1 MKWSNY
7 NILFYSD
14 KLGYCLFNS
23 RMLSFSKIS
32 KETFE
37 LFSKI
42 RDNKIIAEE
51 VLNRSDYDKLVKT
64 KVIVT
69 DHEDNN
75 YLNTLKYRKT
85 IQSYNTK
92 SLGIILCPTLSCN
105 FACPYCYE
113 HNLPNNT
120 MREPVQDELIKFINK
135 KSEDFQDLTLNW
147 HGGEPLIAFE
157 TIKQIYMKIENNSKL
172 HIGHSSMVSNGYL
185 LSQSVCNFFHEKK
198 LDYLQITIDGSKDIH
213 NKTRKLKNGQS
224 SFERI
229 IENIDMATDLM
240 PNCCIGIR
248 TNIGKSNRED
258 YIQLYFELSKRW
270 AGKNCNI
277 YHTYVLDNSV
287 NTCEK
292 RRISLELTTEEKNN
306 FEVMLAQNGIK
317 TKKSLYPKMDCSL
330 YTCMDCSLYTCMDDN
345 AYVVDPN
352 GFLYKCWADVGIMDR
367 SIGTLESGI
376 TNYNIVSQFMI
387 ATDKFSDEKCLKCC
401 YLPVC
406 DGGCNLYRV
415 GNIEKGIPYNVCNI
429 NDEGLIKYLETYM
442 ETYE

>member
-42 RDNKIIAEE
+42 RDNKIMAEE
-51 VLNRSDYDKLVKT
+51 ALNRSDYDKLVKT

-113 HNLPNNT
+113 HNLPNNK
-120 MREPVQDELIKFINK
+120 MKEPVQDELIKFINK
-135 KSEDFQDLTLNW
+135 KSEDFQNLILNW
-147 HGGEPLIAFE
+147 HGGEPLMAFE
-157 TIKQIYMKIENNSKL
+157 TIKQIYKKIEKKSKL
-172 HIGHSSMVSNGYL
+172 QIGRSSMVSNGYL
-185 LSQSVCNFFHEKK
+185 LSESVCKFFYEKK

-240 PNCCIGIR
+240 PNCCIGVR

-258 YIQLYFELSKRW
+258 YVQLYFELSKRW

-277 YHTYVLDNSV
+277 YYSYVIDNSV

-292 RRISLELTTEEKNN
+292 TRASLELTTEEKNN
-306 FEVMLAQNGIK
+306 FEVMLAKNGIK
-317 TKKSLYPKMDCSL
+317 TKKSLYPKMDFSS
-330 YTCMDCSLYTCMDDN
+330 YTCMDRN
-345 AYVVDPN
+345 AYVVDPK
-352 GFLYKCWADVGIMDR
+352 GFLYKCWADVGVKDR

-387 ATDKFSDEKCLKCC
+387 ATDKFSDDKCLKCC
-401 YLPVC
+401 YLPIC

-429 NDEGLIKYLETYM
+429 NHEGLINYLETYM